1 MTGISIISEKLENIQ
16 RLRELQTSEKMDTE
30 NRENTEMTRNY
41 LIGAGVR
48 SDDMG
53 TFNTLSTMYHAGLI
67 DHIQV
72 MLIPQEDKLFR
83 KHLEVISSSGA
94 YIIVHAPHHGQ
105 GVNPCAPTAFETRSP
120 AEISAWIE
128 SAMSQT
134 FEAAD
139 LLDTPSIVMH
149 AGRYESGKKDAAIS
163 TLQEFLSIYRD
174 PRIILENLPEVY
186 AGFHLLGSTADEL
199 VQISDGL
206 VNGYCLDFAHLYCT
220 TNFLHLSY
228 ARELSKFGDL
238 SDSHPVKLHHLS
250 NSIKGSITDEHL
262 ELNHKNGGL
271 DFDLVIGYIKKHPDI
286 QTSLEYKQ
294 NNAEIYVEQ
303 LKVFD
308 NLYHRH

>member
-1 MTGISIISEKLENIQ
+1 
-16 RLRELQTSEKMDTE
+16 
-30 NRENTEMTRNY
+30 MTRNY

-48 SDDMG
+48 SDDME

-72 MLIPQEDKLFR
+72 MLIPQEEKLFR

-105 GVNPCAPTAFETRSP
+105 GVNPCAPAAFETRSP

-149 AGRYESGKKDAAIS
+149 AGRYESGKTDTTDSADSTDTQNTKNTQNIKNIKDITDTKDTAIS
-163 TLQEFLSIYRD
+163 TLQEFLSVYRD

-186 AGFHLLGSTADEL
+186 ANFHLLGSTADEL

-220 TNFLHLSY
+220 TNYLHLSY
-228 ARELSKFGDL
+228 AGELSKFGEL

-271 DFDLVIGYIKKHPDI
+271 DFDLVIGYIKKHPEI
-286 QTSLEYKQ
+286 QTSLEYKH